1 MSLRLL
7 LVEDDRELR
16 TTLRSALMVEG
27 YEVITAASLSEA
39 NAIYTQTQLEGENR
53 TQAFDLI
60 LLDLGLPDGD
70 GSELLNRLR
79 RRQNT
84 PVIIIS
90 AREADGQKIE
100 LLDAGAD
107 DYLVKPFSI
116 GELLARI
123 RVAMRHR
130 GAHLRPAITRYEY
143 ANLCIDLANHSVTK
157 NGTAIHL
164 TPTEFNLLARLVRS
178 AGQVVNHR
186 QLLVDVWGQEYSD
199 HTHYLR
205 LYMGQLRAKLEQN
218 PARPEFL
225 LTEPGI
231 GYRLLDVNDFN
242 PAST

>member
-16 TTLRSALMVEG
+16 NTLRAALVTEG
-27 YEVITAASLSEA
+27 HELLTAASLSEA
-39 NAIYTQTQLEGENR
+39 NALYGQTQIDGTSR
-53 TQAFDLI
+53 TPAFDLI

-70 GSELLNRLR
+70 GSELLGKLR
-79 RRQNT
+79 RKHNT

-90 AREADGQKIE
+90 AREAEGQKIQ

-107 DYLVKPFSI
+107 DYLVKPFSV

-130 GAHLRPAITRYEY
+130 GNSLKPAVTRYEY
-143 ANLCIDLANHSVTK
+143 GDVCIDLASHSVSR
-157 NGTAIHL
+157 GAVPVHL

-178 AGQVVNHR
+178 TGQVVTHR
-186 QLLVDVWGQEYSD
+186 QLLVDVWGEEYLD

-205 LYMGQLRAKLEQN
+205 LYMGQLRAKLELE
-218 PARPEFL
+218 PAQPQFL
-225 LTEPGI
+225 LTETGI
-231 GYRLLDVNDFN
+231 GYRLLDTF
-242 PAST
+242 S